1 MKKLLFPLAISS
13 ALLAQTFAGSFGPG
27 PWASGAYY
35 PGATDG
41 KYQASVTG
49 NNISGVIGF
58 SIREGSPTTLSAATA
73 AAGTTESTN
82 ISDASFSAASSA
94 AQAFDPAQ
102 NYFLIFVNGRTY
114 TGLASATVNVLA
126 NSVVGALLGAQPSF
140 GSQTNQ
146 TFDNLTVSVPN
157 KTNFVVIT
165 NPAVTNIFTT
175 NTVVITNDGGVIT
188 GSNQIITTNITVT
201 DPERITNQI
210 VTTGDLPS
218 AGPTKLDPIAIL
230 NRGLSGGFQ
239 AQLQNKGAYMS
250 FAGNGQLSTPSEA
263 QTVSLSTN
271 ATGDQVQGVHVTQTV
286 PFLVNGLRTSF
297 STSLSVSSQTTGN

>member
-1 MKKLLFPLAISS
+1 MKKLLFPLAISF

-146 TFDNLTVSVPN
+146 TFDNLTVFVPN
-157 KTNFVVIT
+157 TTNFVVIT
-165 NPAVTNIFTT
+165 NPAVTNTFVTNSIVVSNIGGLFVTNSVLTT
-175 NTVVITNDGGVIT
+175 NV
-188 GSNQIITTNITVT
+188 TVT
-201 DPERITNQI
+201 DPERITNTT